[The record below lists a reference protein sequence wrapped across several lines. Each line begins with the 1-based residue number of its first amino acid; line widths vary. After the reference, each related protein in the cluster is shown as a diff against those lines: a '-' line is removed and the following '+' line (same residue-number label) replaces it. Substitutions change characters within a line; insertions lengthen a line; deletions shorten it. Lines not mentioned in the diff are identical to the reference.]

1 MSLEQALAE
10 NTAALNRLATVLV
23 SAAEAGAIA
32 APAPAAE
39 KAPRGK
45 KAEAAAA
52 APAAAAT
59 APAPAAAAASAPAAS
74 TYLNEGDAPG
84 TRYFHIPAHNTV
96 YKQGPNDPDCAIA
109 GAMLVSGAEYL
120 LQKAALEKKFPTAA
134 AAAAQ
139 DAAPVPA
146 VTAPSATAQPATA
159 SAGPTFADVIARM
172 RELHAAQQ
180 NAGVK
185 RILDKY
191 QVPSVPSLEG
201 KAPNATL
208 IADVESALMGL

>member
-32 APAPAAE
+32 APAPAE

-45 KAEAAAA
+45 KAEAAAPAAQAPASAAA
-52 APAAAAT
+52 APAAAA
-59 APAPAAAAASAPAAS
+59 PAAS
-74 TYLNEGDAPG
+74 GYLNEGDAPG

-96 YKQGPNDPDCAIA
+96 YKQGPNDPDCTIA

-139 DAAPVPA
+139 ATAPAPVA
-146 VTAPSATAQPATA
+146 TAPSATAQPATA

>member
-10 NTAALNRLATVLV
+10 NTAALNRLATILV

-32 APAPAAE
+32 APAPAE

-52 APAAAAT
+52 AAPAAQS
-59 APAPAAAAASAPAAS
+59 PAPAAAPAAS

-96 YKQGPNDPDCAIA
+96 YKQGPNDPDCTIA

-139 DAAPVPA
+139 ATAPAPVA
-146 VTAPSATAQPATA
+146 TAPSATAQVDTA

>member
-10 NTAALNRLATVLV
+10 NTAALNRLATILV
-23 SAAEAGAIA
+23 SASEAGAIA
-32 APAPAAE
+32 APAPAE

-45 KAEAAAA
+45 KTEAAAA
-52 APAAAAT
+52 APAAQ
-59 APAPAAAAASAPAAS
+59 APAPAEAATSTPAAS

-96 YKQGPNDPDCAIA
+96 YKQGPNDPDCTIA

-139 DAAPVPA
+139 ATAPAHVA
-146 VTAPSATAQPATA
+146 TAPSATAQPATA